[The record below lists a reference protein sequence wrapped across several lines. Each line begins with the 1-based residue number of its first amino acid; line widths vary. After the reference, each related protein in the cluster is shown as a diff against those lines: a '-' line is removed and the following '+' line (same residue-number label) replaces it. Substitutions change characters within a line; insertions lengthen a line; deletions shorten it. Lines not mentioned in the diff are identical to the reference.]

1 MAETDE
7 GEGFPRGKS
16 TEGATVARHHRLL
29 RNALIFNSLHDFCAR
44 QRDGAVGQ
52 AFPFG
57 TAYFAKYGKYCRVRN
72 ANDGGCEP
80 LEARTRRR
88 CCLRDGAEVRRVAR
102 AR

>member
-16 TEGATVARHHRLL
+16 TDGAMVARYHRLL
-29 RNALIFNSLHDFCAR
+29 RNVLIFNSLHDFRVR

-57 TAYFAKYGKYCRVRN
+57 TACFAKYGK
-72 ANDGGCEP
+72 
-80 LEARTRRR
+80 
-88 CCLRDGAEVRRVAR
+88 
-102 AR
+102 

>member
-16 TEGATVARHHRLL
+16 TEGANVAGHRRLL
-29 RNALIFNSLHDFCAR
+29 RNALIFNSLHDFRAR
-44 QRDGAVGQ
+44 QRDGLVGQ
-52 AFPFG
+52 AFPSG
-57 TAYFAKYGKYCRVRN
+57 TACFAEYGKYCRVKN

-88 CCLRDGAEVRRVAR
+88 RCLRDGAEVRRLAR